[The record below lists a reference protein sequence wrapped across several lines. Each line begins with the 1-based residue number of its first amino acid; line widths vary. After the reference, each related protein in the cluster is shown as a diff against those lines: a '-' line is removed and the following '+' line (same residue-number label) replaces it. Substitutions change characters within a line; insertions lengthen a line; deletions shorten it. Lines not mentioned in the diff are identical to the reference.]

1 MTDDI
6 WEYRTFGIN
15 SSDLYLYLCLHY
27 EHVVPKWQMIYESTE
42 HLGSTHLTYIYIY
55 VYIMN
60 MLSLSDRWYMRV
72 QNIWDQ
78 LIWPIFIFMFT
89 LWTCCPKWQM
99 IYESTEHL
107 GSTHLTYIY
116 IYVYIMN
123 MLSLS
128 DRWYMRVQNIW
139 DQLIWPIFIFMFALW
154 TCCL

>member
-1 MTDDI
+1 MIYESTEHLGSTHLTYIYIYVCIMNMLSLIDRWYIRVQNIWDQLIWPIFIFMFTLWTCCPYATDDI

-27 EHVVPKWQMIYESTE
+27 EHVVPKWQMIYKSTE

-60 MLSLSDRWYMRV
+60 MLSLSNRWYMRV

-89 LWTCCPKWQM
+89 LWTCCP
-99 IYESTEHL
+99 
-107 GSTHLTYIY
+107 
-116 IYVYIMN
+116 
-123 MLSLS
+123 
-128 DRWYMRVQNIW
+128 
-139 DQLIWPIFIFMFALW
+139 
-154 TCCL
+154 